1 MEKWREIRHR
11 FKELFQTLGTKF
23 LIVVILV
30 EHLLQGFIFGGGGSG
45 IVGAPIIYL
54 MKSYKLSASR
64 IQVLRTVAVS
74 PWALKPLFGMVSDV
88 LYIGGYNKIPYII
101 ATLIISIFSCFVIA
115 FVQPLTP
122 LTLTTLLFFVFLQ
135 IAVVDLLIE
144 AKYTEKVALNPSIS
158 PDLITFTSV
167 GGHLGQILAIVLVG
181 LLVTYLQELHY
192 IYLIPLPILFLT
204 LWPIYWNWIEDSE
217 YSPEQKKPLKNLLYR
232 FAWYRNRSLGNP
244 HLRSEYIPVVGLDLE
259 KAKEN
264 GKIFLLGL
272 IITGISLVSSLIGFL
287 NVPTLWLFVFSLVS
301 SIVMMTS
308 FYLMIDR
315 RIALIQIFVILQ
327 NMFTI
332 SIDSAAF
339 FFYTDQ
345 PTQYPEGPHFSNFF
359 FVTVMGV
366 IAIVF
371 SIASHVFYNLFMTKW
386 KFRNVLL
393 MANLVYIIVSIP
405 STFFYLRWNLKAHI
419 PDSLFVLGSE
429 ALSVVTGTWTMMPL
443 VLLMLQLC
451 PEGIEATVFALLA
464 GSSNLGNALSQYQG
478 AFILEM
484 FHVNPSGALG
494 ESHQFDNLWKV
505 SLISLCLPLI
515 PICTIPFLIPDA
527 SQTER
532 LLVTTEEEALQKEME
547 EEEEM
552 QKVDKFLECE
562 SSDTEFYDVTLGTS
576 L

>member
-1 MEKWREIRHR
+1 MSEKWREIRTR
-11 FKELFQTLGTKF
+11 FRDLFQTLGTKF

-54 MKSYKLSASR
+54 MKAYKLSASR

-74 PWALKPLFGMVSDV
+74 PWALKPLFGMISDV

-101 ATLIISIFSCFVIA
+101 MTLLISILSCFIIA
-115 FVQPLTP
+115 FIQPLSSLG
-122 LTLTTLLFFVFLQ
+122 LTILLFFVFLQ

-144 AKYTEKVALNPSIS
+144 AKYTEKVAQNPSIS
-158 PDLITFTSV
+158 PDLITFTSI
-167 GGHLGQILAIVLVG
+167 GGHLGQILAIILVG
-181 LLVTYLQELHY
+181 IMITYLAHLQY
-192 IYLIPLPILFLT
+192 IYIIPIPILIVT
-204 LWPIYWNWIEDSE
+204 LWPIYWNWIEDVP
-217 YSPEQKKPLKNLLYR
+217 YNPEQTKPLKNLFYR
-232 FAWYRNRSLGNP
+232 MAWFRHYHPGNP
-244 HLRSEYIPVVGLDLE
+244 HINQTQQIPVVGFDLE
-259 KAKEN
+259 KAREN
-264 GKIFLLGL
+264 RNIFLLGI
-272 IITGISLVSSLIGFL
+272 IITVISLTSSLIGFL
-287 NVPTLWLFVFSLVS
+287 NVPTLVLFIFSLLS
-301 SIVMMTS
+301 SMAMIFCFFM
-308 FYLMIDR
+308 MIDR

-345 PTQYPEGPHFSNFF
+345 EEQFPEGPHFSNFF
-359 FVTVMGV
+359 FVTIMGV

-371 SIASHVFYNLFMTKW
+371 SICSHIFYNLFMTKW
-386 KFRNVLL
+386 KFRNVLI
-393 MANLVYIIVSIP
+393 MANLVYITVSIP
-405 STFFYLRWNLKAHI
+405 SIFFYLRWNHKVGI
-419 PDSLFVLGSE
+419 PDSVFILGSE

-478 AFILEM
+478 AFILEI
-484 FHVNPSGALG
+484 FGVNPSGLIG

-505 SLISLCLPLI
+505 SLIALCLPLI

-527 SQTER
+527 SQTEK
-532 LLVTTEEEALQKEME
+532 LLVTKEEDALRKEME

-552 QKVDKFLECE
+552 QKIDKFMETTTT
-562 SSDTEFYDVTLGTS
+562 DDAS
-576 L
+576 LSE

>member
-1 MEKWREIRHR
+1 MEKWKEIRYR
-11 FKELFQTLGTKF
+11 FRDLFQTLGTKF
-23 LIVVILV
+23 LIVVVLV

-54 MKSYKLSASR
+54 MKAYKLSASR

-74 PWALKPLFGMVSDV
+74 PWALKPLFGMVSDI

-101 ATLIISIFSCFVIA
+101 LTLLISILSCFVIA
-115 FVQPLTP
+115 FIQPLSA
-122 LTLTTLLFFVFLQ
+122 LTLTVLLFFVFLQ

-144 AKYTEKVALNPSIS
+144 AKYTEKVALNPSVS
-158 PDLITFTSV
+158 PDLITFTSI
-167 GGHLGQILAIVLVG
+167 GGHLGQILAIILVG
-181 LLVTYLQELHY
+181 IMVTYLPELHY
-192 IYLIPLPILFLT
+192 IYVIPIPILVLT
-204 LWPIYWNWIEDSE
+204 LWPIYYNWIEDAP
-217 YSPEQKKPLKNLLYR
+217 YDPEKQAPLKNLLYR
-232 FAWYRNRSLGNP
+232 FGWYRKYCPGNP
-244 HLRSEYIPVVGLDLE
+244 HINRSTQLIPVVGLDLQ

-264 GKIFLLGL
+264 RNIFLLGI
-272 IITGISLVSSLIGFL
+272 IITGISLTSSLIGFL
-287 NVPTLWLFVFSLVS
+287 NVPTIWLFVFSLVS
-301 SIVMMTS
+301 SLSMMLC
-308 FYLMIDR
+308 FFLMIDR

-345 PTQYPEGPHFSNFF
+345 VAQYPEGPHFSNFF

-366 IAIVF
+366 IAIGF
-371 SIASHVFYNLFMTKW
+371 SILSHILYNLFMTKW

-405 STFFYLRWNLKAHI
+405 SIFFYLRWNLKAGI
-419 PDSLFVLGSE
+419 PDSVFILGSE

-484 FHVNPSGALG
+484 FGVNPSGALG

-505 SLISLCLPLI
+505 SLISLTLPLI

-532 LLVTTEEEALQKEME
+532 LLVTKEEELIQKEME

-552 QKVDKFLECE
+552 QRIDEFMEV
-562 SSDTEFYDVTLGTS
+562 SSDGFEQIDFS
-576 L
+576 